1 MKSLRKGQKGMTLL
15 EVIISLAVLAIVAAS
30 FFNALSTGLFSV
42 ILVDETTVAS
52 NLARYQLED
61 TISRP
66 YVEPPSYPT
75 VSPPQ
80 GYSVSLAVEV
90 LDPQQL
96 QKITATVSNDR
107 GTLLDVTA
115 YKLNP
120 NYVASPLLSPAQMN
134 FRWYQ
139 NVNSLT
145 PTTPLAGE
153 NAAYVASAPLGAY
166 RLRMN
171 LEVGGAPLL
180 AGSQTFRLQY
190 ATSTTG
196 PWNDVGGI
204 GSGAIWRGYNNAT
217 PADGAIITALLL
229 SNSNVMESYE
239 EENPSVANPNTIYV
253 GQRGEWDWVL
263 QGNGALPATTYY
275 FRMVKGDGSPLDT
288 YTKYPQLTTPLPTIA
303 WDDFES
309 GGLTGGSGW
318 LTNWMASGDYS
329 VTTAGTAYQGSYHL
343 RLRSSTG
350 YARREVNLS
359 GKTNVRLQFWAK
371 ADSFETG
378 ENAQLLVSSN
388 GTTWTTVKTWVNG
401 EDDNVYRFWDFDLS
415 AYPLTS
421 TFWIA
426 FDANMS
432 GTGDYLYVDDL
443 NMVMGW

>member
-1 MKSLRKGQKGMTLL
+1 MTLL
-15 EVIISLAVLAIVAAS
+15 EVIVSIAVLGIVAAS

-66 YVEPPSYPT
+66 YVEPPNYPT
-75 VSPPQ
+75 VSPPA
-80 GYSVSLAVEV
+80 GYGVSLAAEV
-90 LDPQQL
+90 LNPQQL

-107 GTLLDVTA
+107 GTMLDVTA

-145 PTTPLAGE
+145 PTTPLAAE
-153 NAAYVASAPLGAY
+153 NAAYVAMAPVGAH

-171 LEVGGAPLL
+171 LEVAGAPLL

-196 PWNDVGGI
+196 PWSDMGGI
-204 GSGAIWRGYNNAT
+204 GSGAIWRGYNNTT
-217 PADGAIITALLL
+217 PADGATITALRL

-239 EENPSVANPNTIYV
+239 EENPSVANPNTIFV

-263 QGNGALPATTYY
+263 QDNGATTSTIYY
-275 FRMVKGDGSPLDT
+275 FRMLKGDGSLLDS
-288 YTKYPQLTTPLPTIA
+288 YTRYPQLTTPPIA

-318 LTNWMASGDYS
+318 LTNWMASGDYA

-343 RLRSSTG
+343 QLRSSTG
-350 YARREVNLS
+350 YATREVNLS
-359 GKTNVRLQFWAK
+359 GKTNARLQFWAK

-378 ENAQLLVSSN
+378 ENARLLVSSN
-388 GTTWTTVKTWVNG
+388 GTTWTTVKTWVDG
-401 EDDNVYRFWDFDLS
+401 EDDNVYRFWDLDLS

-426 FDANMS
+426 FDANMAQPS
-432 GTGDYLYVDDL
+432 DYFYVDYLWV
-443 NMVMGW
+443 VGQ

>member
-1 MKSLRKGQKGMTLL
+1 MKSLRKGQKGMTLM
-15 EVIISLAVLAIVAAS
+15 EVVVSLAVLAIVAAS

-66 YVEPPSYPT
+66 YVEPPNYPT
-75 VSPPQ
+75 VSPPA
-80 GYSVSLAVEV
+80 GYGVSLAAEV
-90 LDPQQL
+90 LNPQQL
-96 QKITATVSNDR
+96 QKITATVSDDR

-120 NYVASPLLSPAQMN
+120 NYVASPLLSLAQMN

-145 PTTPLAGE
+145 PTTPLAAE
-153 NAAYVASAPLGAY
+153 NAAYVAMAPVGAH

-171 LEVGGAPLL
+171 LEVAGAPLL

-196 PWNDVGGI
+196 PWSDMGGI
-204 GSGAIWRGYNNAT
+204 GSGAIWRGYNNTT
-217 PADGAIITALLL
+217 PADGATITALRL

-239 EENPSVANPNTIYV
+239 EENPSVANPNTIFV

-263 QGNGALPATTYY
+263 QDNGATTSTIYY
-275 FRMVKGDGSPLDT
+275 FRMLKGDGSLLDS
-288 YTKYPQLTTPLPTIA
+288 YTRYPQLTTPPIA

-350 YARREVNLS
+350 YATREVNLS
-359 GKTNVRLQFWAK
+359 GKTDVRLQFWAK
-371 ADSFETG
+371 ANSFESW

-388 GTTWTTVKTWVNG
+388 GSTWTTVKTWVNG

-415 AYPLTS
+415 AYPLTG

-426 FDANMS
+426 FDANLS
-432 GTGDYLYVDDL
+432 GTGDYFYVDYL
-443 NMVMGW
+443 WVVGQ

>member
-1 MKSLRKGQKGMTLL
+1 MTLL
-15 EVIISLAVLAIVAAS
+15 EVIISLALLAVVAVP
-30 FFNALSTGLFSV
+30 FVNALSTGSFSLL
-42 ILVDETTVAS
+42 LVDDTTVAS

-75 VSPPQ
+75 ISPPA
-80 GYSVSLAVEV
+80 GYSVSLAAEV

-96 QKITATVSNDR
+96 ERITATISNER

-120 NYVASPLLSPAQMN
+120 NYAASPLLSPAQMN

-145 PTTPLAGE
+145 PTTPLAAE
-153 NAAYVASAPLGAY
+153 NDAYVPSAPLGTY

-171 LEVGGAPLL
+171 LEVGGAPML
-180 AGSQTFRLQY
+180 AGSQTFGLQY
-190 ATSTTG
+190 ATGTSG
-196 PWNDVGGI
+196 PWSDVGGI
-204 GSGAIWRGYNNAT
+204 GSGTIWRGYNNTT
-217 PADGAIITALLL
+217 PADGATITALRL

-239 EENPSVANPNTIYV
+239 EENASVANPNTIYV

-263 QGNGALPATTYY
+263 QGNGALPATIYY

-288 YTKYPQLTTPLPTIA
+288 YVNYPQLTTPLPTIA

-309 GGLTGGSGW
+309 AGLSGGSGW
-318 LTNWMASGDYS
+318 LADWTASGDYS
-329 VTTAGTAYQGSYHL
+329 VTTSGTAYQGSYHL
-343 RLRSSTG
+343 RLRSDDG

-359 GKTNVRLQFWAK
+359 GKSNVRLQFWAK
-371 ADSFETG
+371 ANSFESG
-378 ENAQLLVSSN
+378 ENARLWVSSN
-388 GTTWTTVKTWVNG
+388 GSTWTTVKTWVVG
-401 EDDNVYRFWDFDLS
+401 EDDDVYRFWDFDLS
-415 AYPLTS
+415 AYSLTG

-426 FDANMS
+426 FEANMS
-432 GTGDYLYVDDL
+432 STGDYLYVDYL
-443 NMVMGW
+443 WVVGQ

>member
-1 MKSLRKGQKGMTLL
+1 MTLM
-15 EVIISLAVLAIVAAS
+15 EVIISLALLAVVAVP
-30 FFNALSTGLFSV
+30 FVNALSTGSFSLL
-42 ILVDETTVAS
+42 LVDDTTVAS

-75 VSPPQ
+75 ISPPA
-80 GYSVSLAVEV
+80 GYSVSLAAAV

-96 QKITATVSNDR
+96 ERITATISNER

-120 NYVASPLLSPAQMN
+120 NYVASPLLFLAQMS

-139 NVNSLT
+139 NINSLT
-145 PTTPLAGE
+145 PTTPLAAE
-153 NAAYVASAPLGAY
+153 NAAYVASAPLGTY

-171 LEVGGAPLL
+171 LQVSGAPVL
-180 AGSQTFRLQY
+180 AGGQTFGLQY
-190 ATSTTG
+190 TTSTGG
-196 PWNDVGGI
+196 PWSDVGGI
-204 GSGAIWRGYNNAT
+204 GSGTIWRGYNNTT
-217 PADGAIITALLL
+217 PADGATVTSLLL

-239 EENPSVANPNTIYV
+239 EANPSVANPNTIFV

-263 QGNGALPATTYY
+263 QGNGALSATAYY

-288 YTKYPQLTTPLPTIA
+288 YTNYPRLTTPLPTIA

-309 GGLTGGSGW
+309 AALDGGSGW
-318 LTNWMASGDYS
+318 LTSWQASGDYA
-329 VTTAGTAYQGSYHL
+329 VTTSGTAYQGSYHL
-343 RLRSSTG
+343 RLRASTG
-350 YARREVNLS
+350 YAKREVNLS
-359 GKTNVRLQFWAK
+359 GKASVRLQFWAK

-388 GTTWTTVKTWVNG
+388 GTTWTAVKTWVDG

-415 AYPLTS
+415 AYSLTG

-432 GTGDYLYVDDL
+432 GTGDYLYVDYL
-443 NMVMGW
+443 WVVGQ